1 MKKNAIAPLKND
13 NRLFERF
20 LARFPVK
27 YQHSRQDYG
36 TNVFLRDASAQ
47 GAKFSTSERVYVKDS
62 VSLLVNLPDGGDP
75 LSLNGRVVW
84 VQEKSAALW
93 DVGLQFHKPN
103 FMQIQRIYRLVR
115 KPSFIF

>member
-1 MKKNAIAPLKND
+1 MKKNIMAPLEND

-27 YQHSRQDYG
+27 FQHSEQDYG

-62 VSLLVNLPDGGDP
+62 VSLLVKLPDGGDP

-84 VQEKSAALW
+84 VKEKFPNLW
-93 DVGLQFHKPN
+93 DAGLQFHKAN
-103 FMQIQRIYRLVR
+103 FMQLQRMYRLVR